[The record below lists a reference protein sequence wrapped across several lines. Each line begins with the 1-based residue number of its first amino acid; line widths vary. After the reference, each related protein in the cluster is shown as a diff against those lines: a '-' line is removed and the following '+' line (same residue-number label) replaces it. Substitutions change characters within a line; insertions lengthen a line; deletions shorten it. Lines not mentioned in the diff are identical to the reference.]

1 MSQFLLSSL
10 FAIQKLFDKKLIFA
24 PLQIS
29 FAQSWRHN
37 SYAQKSYFFRDA
49 ILWKNN
55 VSRKTRL
62 IYFQMLK
69 LKNDQ
74 QRFVF
79 IFFRSSIKRRDFLY
93 CSPWTDISP
102 RRKPIGMRCGAKSVK
117 QVRFKISWH
126 FDGVSEI
133 FLIELPFFIHA
144 KSNRS

>member
-1 MSQFLLSSL
+1 MRHLRDTKTVW
-10 FAIQKLFDKKLIFA
+10 QKTDFCSATDFICPIMK
-24 PLQIS
+24 
-29 FAQSWRHN
+29 AQPHN